1 MKKIKITGGWAV
13 LVFFLSALILIF
25 IVKILFL

>member
-13 LVFFLSALILIF
+13 LIFFLLALILIF
-25 IVKILFL
+25 LIKILFV